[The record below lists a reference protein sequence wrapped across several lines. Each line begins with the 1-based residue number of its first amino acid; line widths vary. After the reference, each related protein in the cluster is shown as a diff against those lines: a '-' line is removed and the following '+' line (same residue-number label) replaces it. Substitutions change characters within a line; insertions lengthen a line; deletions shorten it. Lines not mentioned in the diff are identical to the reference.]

1 MGQAET
7 FELPAAHP
15 PSGGGMITHRVSQH
29 GLGAQ
34 EHDPDKVRRA
44 IYQAESLM
52 SELGPIDL
60 IPAEH
65 MFVPGLYFR
74 RFEMA
79 AETFLTGKIHTQD
92 DGLIVAQGTVT
103 FLTEDGMRTI
113 TGPCMTTV
121 KGGVKPLLYALTHVV
136 FFSAHLNL
144 DDTQDL
150 AMIERRVVTPNVV
163 GCDPRAKELS

>member
-1 MGQAET
+1 MNPAET
-7 FELPAAHP
+7 HEHPAAHP
-15 PSGGGMITHRVSQH
+15 RSGGGMITHRVEES
-29 GLGAQ
+29 GFGAV
-34 EHDPDKVRRA
+34 EHDPAKIRRA
-44 IYQAESLM
+44 IYQAESLIAQT
-52 SELGPIDL
+52 GPIDL

-92 DGLIVAQGTVT
+92 DGLIVASGTVS
-103 FLTEDGMRTI
+103 FLTEDGLRTM
-113 TGPCMTTV
+113 TGPCMTV
-121 KGGVKPLLYALTHVV
+121 VRGGTKPLLYATTHAV

-150 AMIERRVVTPNVV
+150 ALIESRVVTPNVL
-163 GCDPRAKELS
+163 GCEPGPKELL

>member
-1 MGQAET
+1 MRQVEIH
-7 FELPAAHP
+7 ELPAAHP
-15 PSGGGMITHRVSQH
+15 RGGGGMITHRV
-29 GLGAQ
+29 GEAGFGAV
-34 EHDPDKVRRA
+34 EHDPDKIRRA
-44 IYQAESLM
+44 IYQAESMM
-52 SELGPIDL
+52 SQLGPIDL

-74 RFEMA
+74 KFEMDA
-79 AETFLTGKIHTQD
+79 DTFLTGKIHTQD

-103 FLTEDGMRTI
+103 FLTEDGLRTI

-121 KGGVKPLLYALTHVV
+121 KGGVKPLLHALTHVV

-150 AMIERRVVTPNVV
+150 ALIESRVVTPNVL
-163 GCDPRAKELS
+163 GCEPAPKELL